1 MDNMQEMFP
10 IVDEEGT
17 VIGEATRGEC
27 HNGSRLLHPVVHMH
41 VFNAQGDVYLQKRP
55 EWKDIQPGKWDTAVG
70 GHIDYGEAPE
80 EALHREV
87 REELGITDFTPTFI
101 GKYVFESQREREL
114 VYVNRTTYDG
124 EIKPSKDEL
133 DGGRFWTIQEIREAM
148 GKDVLTPN
156 FEREFQRFF
165 LSLLMIFYLAVSPS
179 WSQTK
184 STEVLLETTAGN
196 IRIALYDET
205 PLTRDNFLKITKLG
219 IYDSLLIHRVIKDFM
234 IQSGDTNSKHAKPG
248 QLLGTG
254 DFDYTTEAEF
264 RLPQIFHR
272 RGVVAMAREGDRENP
287 ERRSSACQFYI
298 VWGKI
303 FNDMQIAKVQERIDS
318 ATQGTVKLTP
328 EMIEVYKTI
337 GGTPHLDGQYTVFG
351 EVVEGMDVVEA
362 IQKVET
368 DKNDRP
374 LEDIRILKA
383 TVTKDLPAPPSQ
395 PKRKTR
401 GTTRRKP

>member
-1 MDNMQEMFP
+1 MITNMRRF
-10 IVDEEGT
+10 
-17 VIGEATRGEC
+17 
-27 HNGSRLLHPVVHMH
+27 LLLLFAFHCS
-41 VFNAQGDVYLQKRP
+41 F
-55 EWKDIQPGKWDTAVG
+55 
-70 GHIDYGEAPE
+70 
-80 EALHREV
+80 
-87 REELGITDFTPTFI
+87 IT
-101 GKYVFESQREREL
+101 
-114 VYVNRTTYDG
+114 
-124 EIKPSKDEL
+124 
-133 DGGRFWTIQEIREAM
+133 
-148 GKDVLTPN
+148 
-156 FEREFQRFF
+156 
-165 LSLLMIFYLAVSPS
+165 S

-184 STEVLLETTAGN
+184 NTEVLFETTAGN

-205 PLTRDNFLKITKLG
+205 PLTRDNFLKITKMG
-219 IYDSLLIHRVIKDFM
+219 VYDSLLIHRVIKDFM

-272 RGVVAMAREGDRENP
+272 RGVVAMARESDKVNP

-303 FNDMQIAKVQERIDS
+303 YTDDRIIAKVQERLDS

-351 EVVEGMDVVEA
+351 EVVEGLDVVEK
-362 IQKVET
+362 IQQVQT

-374 LEDIRILKA
+374 LEDIRILNA
-383 TVTKDLPAPPSQ
+383 TVTKDLPQ
-395 PKRKTR
+395 PKAETKKGSTQKKVVKKVIRK
-401 GTTRRKP
+401 K

>member
-1 MDNMQEMFP
+1 MITTMRRTLQSLQSL
-10 IVDEEGT
+10 IT
-17 VIGEATRGEC
+17 
-27 HNGSRLLHPVVHMH
+27 LLPLITLITLPVS
-41 VFNAQGDVYLQKRP
+41 A
-55 EWKDIQPGKWDTAVG
+55 
-70 GHIDYGEAPE
+70 
-80 EALHREV
+80 
-87 REELGITDFTPTFI
+87 
-101 GKYVFESQREREL
+101 
-114 VYVNRTTYDG
+114 
-124 EIKPSKDEL
+124 
-133 DGGRFWTIQEIREAM
+133 
-148 GKDVLTPN
+148 
-156 FEREFQRFF
+156 
-165 LSLLMIFYLAVSPS
+165 
-179 WSQTK
+179 QTK
-184 STEVLLETTAGN
+184 STEVLFETTAGN

-205 PLTRDNFLKITKLG
+205 PQTRDNFLKITKMG

-272 RGVVAMAREGDRENP
+272 RGVVAMARESDKVNP

-303 FNDMQIAKVQERIDS
+303 LKDQQLTKIQEKLDS

-351 EVVEGMDVVEA
+351 EVVEGMDVVDK
-362 IQKVET
+362 IQQVQT

-383 TVTKDLPAPPSQ
+383 TVTKDLPQ
-395 PKRKTR
+395 PEPQKKVPTKKRPIKKR
-401 GTTRRKP
+401 